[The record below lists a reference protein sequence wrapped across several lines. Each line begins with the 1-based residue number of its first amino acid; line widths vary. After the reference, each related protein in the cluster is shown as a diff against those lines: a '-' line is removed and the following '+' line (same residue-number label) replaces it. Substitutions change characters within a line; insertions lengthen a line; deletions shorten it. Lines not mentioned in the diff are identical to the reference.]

1 MEFNMRKL
9 LLLLSVISL
18 AGCASN
24 QLGDIADIS
33 SVDVNRSSSPLK
45 ISARFSRYHCSDYF
59 AYFNFSIKN
68 PSSKWQ
74 TLSGLKLS
82 FPYDSN
88 HLFHVV
94 QGQRLALWREGEN
107 HRLRLKDHNDGL
119 TALAVAGLGIGLMAA
134 DNDAAKVAGAAL
146 YVGNAVNEASD
157 DIAQGIDQ
165 VETADPVLGNYLI
178 GQDIEVPPGMPR
190 KFWVVLSAEE
200 QAPLMAAIGGE
211 FNDNNG
217 APQVFKM
224 PLEGWESCQWQGER
238 KDFLRSQLKRKS
250 MKQQIHDVGIERN
263 NLRLKM
269 AEMINKENEL
279 QQAKLSKQV
288 QN

>member
-1 MEFNMRKL
+1 MRKL
-9 LLLLSVISL
+9 FLLLVVSL

-33 SVDVNRSSSPLK
+33 SVDQNRSSSPLK
-45 ISARFSRYHCSDYF
+45 ISARFSSYHCSDYF
-59 AYFNFSIKN
+59 AYLDFSIEN

-74 TLSGLKLS
+74 TLSGLALS
-82 FPYDSN
+82 FPYGSS

-107 HRLRLKDHNDGL
+107 HRLRLKGHNDGL

-146 YVGNAVNEASD
+146 YVGNAVNEVSD
-157 DIAQGIDQ
+157 DIAQDVDQ
-165 VETADPVLGNYLI
+165 VETAAPVLANYLI
-178 GQDIEVPPGMPR
+178 GQDIEVPPGMTR

-211 FNDNNG
+211 FDDNDG
-217 APQVFKM
+217 VPQIFKM
-224 PLEGWESCQWQGER
+224 PLEGWESCQWQAKR
-238 KDFLRSQLKRKS
+238 KDFLQSKLKRKRMS
-250 MKQQIHDVGIERN
+250 QYVHQEGIERN
-263 NLRLKM
+263 NLKLKM
-269 AEMINKENEL
+269 AALINKENEL